1 MMTNKFKLT
10 AVAFSVLSTCVYA
23 EEMLDQINEYK
34 LPPKQEVFKS
44 GATSVRE
51 NISTS
56 TQSIDDI
63 IRTVPGAFT
72 NLDKSSGTVSV
83 NVRAIKRD
91 LDGEYD
97 GGRYFPN
104 LFCHIRR

>member
-1 MMTNKFKLT
+1 MSNKFKLT

-23 EEMLDQINEYK
+23 EEMLDQINVEYK
-34 LPPKQEVFKS
+34 LPPKQEVFKKA

-63 IRTVPGAFT
+63 IRTVP
-72 NLDKSSGTVSV
+72 
-83 NVRAIKRD
+83 VRLPTLIKVR
-91 LDGEYD
+91 GQC
-97 GGRYFPN
+97 R
-104 LFCHIRR
+104 